1 MFPHR
6 NIHRCTWTPSDGKT
20 YNKIDHIL
28 IYRRWRSSILDAR
41 SFREAD
47 CDTDHYLV
55 VAKARERV
63 AVSKQAAQKFDVEKF
78 NLRNL
83 NELKVRKLH
92 QIKISDRFAA
102 LENLRCREDIN
113 RTWENIKE
121 KIKISAKESIC
132 L

>member
-6 NIHRCTWTPSDGKT
+6 NICMYTWTPSDGKT
-20 YNKIDHIL
+20 HNKIDHIL
-28 IYRRWRSSILDAR
+28 IDRRWRSSVLDTR
-41 SFREAD
+41 SFREGD

-55 VAKARERV
+55 VAKVRERL

-83 NELKVRKLH
+83 NELEVRKKF

-102 LENLRCREDIN
+102 LENLRCSEDIN
-113 RTWENIKE
+113 GTWENIKE
-121 KIKISAKESIC
+121 KIKISAKESIG